1 MFRQE
6 LDDLSVGPAF
16 VRRGFHPDSEFPP
29 AGLFDA
35 GPGGAGLNF
44 DAQVNFQRAFFRMV
58 LYFSMIFLSWSLVT
72 T

>member
-6 LDDLSVGPAF
+6 FDDLGVSPAF
-16 VRRGFHPDSEFPP
+16 VRRGFHPDFEFPP

-44 DAQVNFQRAFFRMV
+44 DAQVNFQRAYFRMV
-58 LYFSMIFLSWSLVT
+58 LYFSMIFLS
-72 T
+72 